1 MHAKGKAVRGRRR
14 EEYRPTL
21 ARVRDAV
28 FNSLRGRVAG
38 ARVLDLYAGSGA
50 LGIEAL
56 RRGAERAVFVEHDAK
71 LVMEIRQRL
80 TGEELAGRAE
90 VWRRDTLAGVRD
102 LGLAG
107 RAFEIIFLDPPYGR
121 GLIAATLRVIGT
133 AGILAPGG
141 VVAAEGHWR
150 DRPSET
156 GGLVCRREARYGE
169 TMVWYFE
176 RAGGDTS

>member
-1 MHAKGKAVRGRRR
+1 M
-14 EEYRPTL
+14 
-21 ARVRDAV
+21 
-28 FNSLRGRVAG
+28 FNSLGARTSG

-50 LGIEAL
+50 LGMEAL
-56 RRGAERAVFVEHDAK
+56 RRGAAHAVFVEHNAK
-71 LVMEIRQRL
+71 LATGLRHRL
-80 TGEELAGRAE
+80 ADEQLVDRAE
-90 VWRRDTLAGVRD
+90 VWKRDALAAARD

-107 RAFEIIFLDPPYGR
+107 RAFDIIFLDPPYGR
-121 GLIAATLRVIGT
+121 GLVAATLRGIG
-133 AGILAPGG
+133 ASRILAPGG

-156 GGLVCRREARYGE
+156 GVLACRREARYGE